1 MSGSR
6 AFLGR
11 RGCLYCV
18 GDETLD
24 IACLCARSQQPFYS
38 LLSTSSAIGQTATR
52 TMEDAEEKIRKRHF
66 RRPTLHNDG
75 TLKVLLFLNVFVC
88 KNTPGESID
97 GEGVTE
103 IN

>member
-1 MSGSR
+1 
-6 AFLGR
+6 
-11 RGCLYCV
+11 
-18 GDETLD
+18 
-24 IACLCARSQQPFYS
+24 
-38 LLSTSSAIGQTATR
+38 
-52 TMEDAEEKIRKRHF
+52 MEDAEKKIRKRHF

-103 IN
+103 INWLQLQSTIGRELCFLENFANFEFGKEFDFSEW